1 MSASPAVQA
10 AKKKMQLARLKEKED
25 NLEGY
30 PEFYANQ
37 PAQLERAR
45 LSQIFKDSKASLR
58 AANEVLEIAIIDG
71 EGLEV
76 AREAQAIAAKVAEM
90 SQPPRRGATGA
101 GLGAAGGL

>member
-37 PAQLERAR
+37 PAQVERAR
-45 LSQIFKDSKASLR
+45 LSQIFKDAKAALR
-58 AANEVLEIAIIDG
+58 VANEALEIAVITGD
-71 EGLEV
+71 GLEA
-76 AREAQAIAAKVAEM
+76 ARETQAIAAKVAEM
-90 SQPPRRGATGA
+90 AQPLQRGTTGA

>member
-25 NLEGY
+25 NLDGY

-45 LSQIFKDSKASLR
+45 VGQIFKDAKAALR
-58 AANEVLEIAIIDG
+58 VANEALEIAIITG
-71 EGLEV
+71 EGLEA
-76 AREAQAIAAKVAEM
+76 ARETQAIAAKVAEM
-90 SQPPRRGATGA
+90 AQLPQRGTTGA

>member
-1 MSASPAVQA
+1 MSVSPAVQA
-10 AKKKMQLARLKEKED
+10 AKKKMQLARLKEKEE

-45 LSQIFKDSKASLR
+45 VSQIYKDAQTVLR
-58 AANEVLEIAIIDG
+58 AANETLEVAVIDG
-71 EGLEV
+71 EGLEA

-90 SQPPRRGATGA
+90 AKPPQRGRTGA
-101 GLGAAGGL
+101 GLGAAGGM